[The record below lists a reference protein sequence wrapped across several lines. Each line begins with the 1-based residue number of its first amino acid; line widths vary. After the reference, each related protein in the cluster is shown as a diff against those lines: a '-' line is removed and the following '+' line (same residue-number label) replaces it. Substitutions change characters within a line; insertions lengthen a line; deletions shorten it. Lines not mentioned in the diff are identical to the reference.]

1 MIAIGTA
8 ARPYP
13 GERVSGDLWD
23 VRRGEQTCRIAVIDG
38 LGHGPEAAAA
48 AQAAREALAAHPD
61 APAIEALGLC
71 HRALAGTRGAAI
83 SIAVIDPQA
92 AQLTYA
98 GVGNVEGRVWQGGEE
113 RRLTIHRGIVGK
125 AMPTVRPFT
134 VALAEDWLLLMHTDG
149 VSGRFAL
156 PRVAPLDGGVPAAL
170 AERLLREWGRER
182 DDATIVV
189 ASAVCHVESTPAGR
203 QTVRRFA

>member
-1 MIAIGTA
+1 MITVDVVG
-8 ARPYP
+8 RPYP
-13 GERVSGDLWD
+13 GERVSGDLCD
-23 VRRGEQTCRIAVIDG
+23 VQRGEQTCRIAVIDG
-38 LGHGPEAAAA
+38 LGHGPEAATA

-71 HRALAGTRGAAI
+71 HGALAGTRGAAI
-83 SIAVIDPQA
+83 SIAVIDPVA

-98 GVGNVEGRVWQGGEE
+98 GVGNVEGRVWQGGREQ
-113 RRLTIHRGIVGK
+113 RLTIYRGIVGR

-156 PRVAPLDGGVPAAL
+156 PRVAPLDGGLPEAL

-189 ASAVCHVESTPAGR
+189 AHAECRAESTPP
-203 QTVRRFA
+203 